1 MSEVSF
7 IWTSWKRQKII
18 DFLAS
23 SAGVGPLAIS
33 ASGEPGNDQSNSP
46 GKERPNIMP
55 TSAPSAGPRLRMYNK
70 MEQNKQLTNK
80 KGIFVNM
87 REYYRSIG

>member
-1 MSEVSF
+1 
-7 IWTSWKRQKII
+7 
-18 DFLAS
+18 
-23 SAGVGPLAIS
+23 
-33 ASGEPGNDQSNSP
+33 
-46 GKERPNIMP
+46 MP
-55 TSAPSAGPRLRMYNK
+55 TSAATAVPRLRMYNK